1 MDHSPG
7 FLAHVE
13 GKRANVH
20 EVTVEEALHATRA
33 SADARLFDVRED
45 HEYSARHAA
54 GAAHLARGVAER
66 DIERIVPDKD
76 TPLYLYCGGGFR
88 SALVADALQQMGYT
102 AVHSVAGGW
111 RAWEAANAPT
121 EGPEP
126 TVRIRVTDVYAAADA
141 LEELG
146 AHVQRAPKR
155 SGSAVDSAPQV
166 WLIGDDGNAVEL
178 WQELPDESA
187 SR

>member
-20 EVTVEEALHATRA
+20 EVSVEEALRATAADGA
-33 SADARLFDVRED
+33 SRLFDVRED
-45 HEYSARHAA
+45 HEYTARHAA
-54 GAAHLARGVAER
+54 GAEHLARGVAER
-66 DIERIVPDKD
+66 DIERLVPDKG

-111 RAWEAANAPT
+111 RAWQAASAPT

-126 TVRIRVTDVYAAADA
+126 TVRIRVTDVLAAAAA
-141 LEELG
+141 LEALG
-146 AHVQRAPKR
+146 VQVDRNAPDPATAAGEPR
-155 SGSAVDSAPQV
+155 
-166 WLIGDDGNAVEL
+166 LRLTGDDGNVVEL
-178 WQELPDESA
+178 WQGPA
-187 SR
+187 